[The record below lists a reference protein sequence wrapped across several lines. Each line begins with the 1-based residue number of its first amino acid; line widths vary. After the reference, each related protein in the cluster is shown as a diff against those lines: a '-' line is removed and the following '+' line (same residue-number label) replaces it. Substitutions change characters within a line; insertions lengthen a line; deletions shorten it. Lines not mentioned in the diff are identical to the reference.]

1 MQDAAR
7 YGAERAG
14 DAMFARSL
22 TWGRRTQ
29 VACALA
35 LSAMFVSSCGR
46 SPASS
51 DSRPPGPARVEV
63 LAEQFTVG
71 EAGAFRCTAEDPE
84 GDALTYVF
92 DWGRAD
98 PTPGVSARLPSG
110 APGEVSR
117 AFQAVGDYEV
127 RCRAVDVHSRV
138 GAWSEPV
145 AFTVEP
151 APPLDDGKRTLFVE
165 VFGAGR
171 VTSTPEGLSGCAG
184 PCMARFDV
192 GTEVTLQAEPAEGW
206 RFTGWMRCGPEQM
219 PHVIRVEQD
228 RRCGV
233 GFAPKLEHSAL
244 WRLSGARNP
253 SAVAWGPDGVLL
265 AVLDRVGGEGSLRIW
280 NAQLGHV
287 SQVIRMEGSDIRAV
301 AWGPRREDLV
311 AGFEDGQLARI
322 DPDTGAPVQ
331 RWRAHSGPV
340 LGVAWNPDGNEF
352 ASISNLGTGGG
363 EVRFWSADT
372 GTERREPLL
381 TEYPVHQIHWSPDA
395 RRIALEVQ
403 GEMVEI
409 HPLAPAGPLYRQSNA
424 HGFAWSPDGARY
436 AVGSYRYVRVYEAAT
451 HEQQAGWTGPWG
463 LTARLDWSRTK
474 DWLVVVDG
482 LRSLTVLEADT
493 GTVVADGS
501 EPPPKPLTASGY
513 GAVRFHPVD
522 NTFVALE
529 REPAAV
535 SVFQVDTEHAR
546 VRRTELLAHLRAVNA
561 TAWSP
566 AGDRLASA
574 GSEGKVR
581 LWSDSGQA
589 LGALDG
595 HGGRDVRALGWSEEG
610 TRLATGGDDGRLCV
624 WDVNAGTRVRTP
636 VELTPWSHGQQS
648 RVEHATLTP
657 DGRTLAGAGT
667 TLSPT
672 GMKGTVQ
679 VWDVGSG
686 TELLRIPE
694 TPSPVVELEWTPD
707 GASLIIVYSHGAW
720 NLWHRASGVLRSME
734 PGLTGI
740 VAAALSPDRTRLALS
755 SSERLAVLDLSTGA
769 FVAGASTW
777 LIQLA
782 LAWSPDG
789 TRLASGGEGG
799 LLFTWDVREE
809 GAFRPTVIG
818 AHERTVL
825 GISWRGDGKAIAT
838 GGWDAELFS
847 WLAH

>member
-1 MQDAAR
+1 M
-7 YGAERAG
+7 
-14 DAMFARSL
+14 
-22 TWGRRTQ
+22 
-29 VACALA
+29 
-35 LSAMFVSSCGR
+35 LSAVFACSSGS
-46 SPASS
+46 SPNPSV
-51 DSRPPGPARVEV
+51 SRPPGQARIEAPV
-63 LAEQFTVG
+63 VG
-71 EAGAFRCTAEDPE
+71 LTAGLPGDFRCIAEDPD
-84 GDALTYVF
+84 GDALTYAF
-92 DWGRAD
+92 DWGRAAAE
-98 PTPGVSARLPSG
+98 VSLSERVPSG
-110 APGEVSR
+110 TAGDVAPV
-117 AFQAVGDYEV
+117 FQTKGQFSA
-127 RCRAVDVHSRV
+127 RCRAVDTHGQL
-138 GAWSEPV
+138 GAWSELV

-151 APPLDDGKRTLFVE
+151 APPQDDGKRTLAVE

-171 VTSTPEGLSGCAG
+171 VTSTPEGLSGCTG

-192 GTEVTLQAEPAEGW
+192 GTQVTLQAEPAEGW
-206 RFTGWMRCGPEQM
+206 RFTGWMRCGPEQT
-219 PHVIRVEQD
+219 PQVIRVEQN

-233 GFAPKLEHSAL
+233 GFAPTLEHSAL
-244 WRLSGARNP
+244 WRQSGARHP
-253 SAVAWGPDGVLL
+253 IAVAWSPDGVLL

-287 SQVIRMEGSDIRAV
+287 SRVIRVEGSDIRAV
-301 AWGPRREDLV
+301 AWGPRMEDLI

-322 DPDTGAPVQ
+322 DPNTGAPVQ
-331 RWRAHSGPV
+331 RWRAHSGRV

-352 ASISNLGTGGG
+352 ASISNLDTGGG

-436 AVGSYRYVRVYEAAT
+436 AVGSFRYVRVYEAAT
-451 HEQQAGWTGPWG
+451 HEQQAMWTGPWG
-463 LTARLDWSRTK
+463 LLARMDWSRTK

-482 LRSLTVLEADT
+482 LRSLTVLEANT
-493 GTVVADGS
+493 GTVVADGF
-501 EPPPKPLTASGY
+501 EPLPNPLSASGY

-522 NTFVALE
+522 NTFVATE

-535 SVFQVDTEHAR
+535 SVFQVDEEHAR

-566 AGDRLASA
+566 AGARLASA

-648 RVEHATLTP
+648 RVEHAALTP

-667 TLSPT
+667 TVSPT
-672 GMKGTVQ
+672 GRKGTVQ

-694 TPSPVVELEWTPD
+694 TPSPVVELKWTPD
-707 GASLIIVYSHGAW
+707 GASLIIVYSQGAW
-720 NLWHRASGVLRSME
+720 NLWHRTSGVLRRME

-740 VAAALSPDRTRLALS
+740 VAAALNPDRTHLALS
-755 SSERLAVLDLSTGA
+755 TSEQLAVLDLSTGA
-769 FVAGASTW
+769 FVASARTW

-799 LLFTWDVREE
+799 LLFSWDVREA
-809 GAFRPTVIG
+809 GAFQPTVMG
-818 AHERTVL
+818 AHESTIL
-825 GISWRGDGKAIAT
+825 GISWRGDGKAITT

-847 WLAH
+847 WLAPEKPSDR